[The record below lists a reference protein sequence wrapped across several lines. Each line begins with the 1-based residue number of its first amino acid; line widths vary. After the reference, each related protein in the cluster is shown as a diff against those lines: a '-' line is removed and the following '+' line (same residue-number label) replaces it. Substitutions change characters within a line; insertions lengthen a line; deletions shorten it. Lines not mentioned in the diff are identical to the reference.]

1 MTTPPSPASPQKLDP
16 LLARLLMRPLKQ
28 QLYLV
33 WILGISWAILLS
45 SAALLTHQ
53 FFIKGRLT
61 ATAEIAITG
70 IIGGMHNYLDLLLDG
85 RDQELQQAGQMAVQ
99 QSPAPSKL
107 PGWAQAELDAKLAT
121 TFVVWADGQTD
132 ARSPPLSPPQ
142 LKMAAEALTEHQR
155 QDTGQMRISEPFQS
169 QPNSAWNLQLS
180 RRINTDGG
188 RFQGIV
194 LSYWSGTE
202 LESYLAETFFL
213 MEGKSIL
220 INQAGQVLANSSLA
234 GTSYGGSVAMA
245 SLLGKP
251 YSGNAD
257 KNRGN
262 YLGTLT
268 GIDDTA
274 RLYVW
279 RKLTNHPLYIVKGV
293 AEASIFNFAR
303 PGTLL
308 IIGLIFL
315 VNGLILLSTVWM
327 HVYVRKVN
335 ATLKERQ
342 DAAQA
347 LRSNDER
354 INFALVGSD
363 SAEWEL
369 HLPEGRLSVSY
380 HMASLLGYPV
390 RTGPYE
396 PPDWRGFVHPDDQ
409 AKLAP
414 MFALRDSTTDLA
426 QVVTLRVRAQN
437 GNYRWLQYRGRTTLR
452 DAAGKAT
459 RLSGLATDVTE
470 QQITQ
475 SIVRDRTAQLD
486 VIFNLSPDA
495 FVSFDHHLKVKYAN
509 PAFGQMTGWRDE
521 AIKGMSEAQF
531 SRRLSQLCVA
541 EHPFGSLAAMRAA
554 TLAGGKATPQV
565 IELNSVPQRILRI
578 NLQLSDAPTVSQ
590 ILYLRDVTHETI
602 VEAMKTEFLATA
614 AHELRTPMASILGFA
629 EILCTHPLQQA
640 EQLEFANIIW
650 RQSVHLA
657 GILDDLLDLSRIE
670 ARGGKGMVLE
680 SFDLNAE
687 LDQVIKAFPLPE
699 GRNAPAVKL
708 PQLICK
714 ADRDKTRQVLN
725 NVISNAYK
733 FSGPETGITITP
745 AKPAVH
751 PVSGRR
757 LLGLVIRDVGIG
769 MTPEQLGRVFERF
782 YRADKTGTIPGN
794 GLGLSI
800 SREIMELMGGQI
812 IIASEPQQGTTVS
825 LMFEQLN
832 EPPLLRPPAEP
843 SPLPTPT
850 TMV

>member
-1 MTTPPSPASPQKLDP
+1 MTSPPSLQPPKNASY
-16 LLARLLMRPLKQ
+16 LLARLLKWPLTH

-33 WILGISWAILLS
+33 WFMGLIWAALITTG
-45 SAALLTHQ
+45 ALLTYQ
-53 FFIKGRLT
+53 FFVKERLT
-61 ATAEIAITG
+61 ATAEVAVMG
-70 IIGGMHNYLDLLLDG
+70 IIGGMHSYLDLYLDG
-85 RDQELQQAGQMAVQ
+85 RDQALQEASDMAAQ
-99 QSPAPSKL
+99 QSPASTKL
-107 PGWAQAELDAKLAT
+107 PGLAQAEIDAKLVT
-121 TFVVWADGQTD
+121 TVIVWADGQTD
-132 ARSPPLSPPQ
+132 ARKAPLSPPQ
-142 LKMAAEALTEHQR
+142 RKMAMEALIEHQR
-155 QDTGQMRISEPFQS
+155 QNTGQMRISDPFLN
-169 QPNSAWNLQLS
+169 QPNSTWNVQLS
-180 RRINTDGG
+180 RRINAEGG
-188 RFQGIV
+188 RFLGV
-194 LSYWSGTE
+194 ALSYWSGVE

-213 MEGKSIL
+213 EEGKSIL
-220 INQAGQVLANSSLA
+220 LNDKGHVLVNMSSA
-234 GTSYGGSVAMA
+234 GTSYGGSVAMTD
-245 SLLGKP
+245 LLG
-251 YSGNAD
+251 GNAH
-257 KNRGN
+257 KGRGS
-262 YLGTLT
+262 YLGVLT
-268 GIDDTA
+268 SIDNTP
-274 RLYVW
+274 RLYIW
-279 RKLTNHPLYIVKGV
+279 RKLTNHSVYILKGV
-293 AEASIFNFAR
+293 AEASILNFAR
-303 PGTLL
+303 PGALV
-308 IIGLIFL
+308 IIGLMLLINGIIIFAT
-315 VNGLILLSTVWM
+315 GWM
-327 HVYVRKVN
+327 HVYVRQVN

-342 DAAQA
+342 DAEQA
-347 LRSNDER
+347 LRSNEER
-354 INFALVGSD
+354 VNFALVGSD

-369 HLPEGRLSVSY
+369 HLPEGRLSVSH

-409 AKLAP
+409 AKMAP
-414 MFALRDSTTDLA
+414 IFALRDSATDLA
-426 QVVTLRVRAQN
+426 QVVTLRLRALN
-437 GNYRWLQYRGRTTLR
+437 GNYRWLQYRGRTTSR

-475 SIVRDRTAQLD
+475 SIVQDRTAQLD
-486 VIFNLSPDA
+486 AIFALSPDA

-509 PAFGQMTGWRDE
+509 PAFGHMTGWRDE

-531 SRRLSQLCVA
+531 SRRMSQLCIA

-590 ILYLRDVTHETI
+590 ILYLRDVTHEAI

-680 SFDLNAE
+680 SFDLNAK
-687 LDQVIKAFPLPE
+687 LDEVIKAFPLPE
-699 GRNAPAVKL
+699 GRSAPAVKL
-708 PQLICK
+708 PRLICK
-714 ADRDKTRQVLN
+714 ADRNKTRQVLS

-757 LLGLVIRDVGIG
+757 LIGLVVRDAGIG

-812 IIASEPQQGTTVS
+812 IITSVPQQGTMVS
-825 LMFEQLN
+825 LMFEQFN
-832 EPPLLRPPAEP
+832 EPLLLRPPAEP